1 MPVGP
6 LGTCQLV
13 ATGEADAGGLMARQ
27 GPVTQPTWLC
37 YFTLEAISKVPGG
50 IFVCPCLDPEGAAF
64 ALVA

>member
-6 LGTCQLV
+6 LGTCQLF

-37 YFTLEAISKVPGG
+37 YFTG
-50 IFVCPCLDPEGAAF
+50 
-64 ALVA
+64 